1 MLDQKE
7 AKPSSPAAP
16 ASAEARK
23 VKVQLQNDTN
33 QDFRVV
39 KSLVTQ
45 GPWSPLP
52 ASPQPP
58 EKGVITG
65 PAAKSEWSMVGA
77 PIGKTAIGKTEFI
90 SDLGYLSV
98 VWRWRS
104 NGIFD
109 HDIRTSGNLSASTSV
124 EGPWSK
130 EPQLTVVVSQA

>member
-7 AKPSSPAAP
+7 AKPSSPTVS
-16 ASAEARK
+16 ASTEARN
-23 VKVQLQNDTN
+23 VKVQLQNATKH
-33 QDFRVV
+33 DFRVV

-45 GPWSPLP
+45 GPWSPTP

-58 EKGVITG
+58 EKGVISSPG
-65 PAAKSEWSMVGA
+65 AKSDWKMVGA
-77 PIGKTAIGKTEFI
+77 PIGKTAIGKTELI
-90 SDLGYLSV
+90 SDLGYLSI

-109 HDIRTSGNLSASTSV
+109 HDIRSSGNLSASTSV

-130 EPQLTVVVSQA
+130 EPQLMVVVAEA